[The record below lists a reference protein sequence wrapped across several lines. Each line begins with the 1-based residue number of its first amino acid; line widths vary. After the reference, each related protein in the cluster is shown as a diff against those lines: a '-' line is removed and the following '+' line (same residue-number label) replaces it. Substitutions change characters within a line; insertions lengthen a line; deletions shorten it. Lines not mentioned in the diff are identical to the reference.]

1 MWFLLYNCIAV
12 PVQYGFYQIARFFN
26 KKIADGIAG
35 RKNQRTH
42 IREALSDVGND
53 RKRYLFHCVSVGEWE
68 QSFPLIKEIKKN
80 DPNCYVVV
88 AFFSPSGYNFLK
100 ESADVDLKVYLPFDS
115 YFRAKAF
122 LKTIHPDLWI
132 VAKHDIW
139 PNHLFAARAL
149 HVNVILIDATLPE
162 NSLRVFPFFRSF
174 FKSFYSSFSY
184 MFPISELDK
193 DRMLLLFPYPDKMMI
208 TGDTRFD
215 QVYLRGQN
223 ALKSSEI
230 QIFESENI
238 NVLIAGSTW
247 PSDEK
252 HLMPAIQKLLEIYQ
266 SLRVILVPH
275 EPKERYLKGIEA
287 VLEQANIPSKRLSKF
302 LHNGHNGIRVT
313 IVDSVGLLAKLYTKS
328 DIAYVGGSFG
338 PGVHNVMEPGILGK
352 PVLFGPNY
360 LNSFEASELILCGG
374 GFLVR
379 SSSDITDI
387 VSDFLDNN
395 AKRTEAGKKAQEL
408 IQNNLGATDK
418 IYHQLREL
426 YDFIPKNN
434 SN

>member
-1 MWFLLYNCIAV
+1 MWFLLYNFLAV
-12 PVQYGFYQIARFFN
+12 PVQYVFYQVARFFN

-35 RKNQRTH
+35 RKNQHKR
-42 IREALSDVGND
+42 IREALSDVADD
-53 RKRYLFHCVSVGEWE
+53 RRRYLFHCVSVGEWE
-68 QSFPLIKEIKKN
+68 QALPLIKQIKEN

-100 ESADVDLKVYLPFDS
+100 ESAGVDLKVYLPFDS
-115 YFRAKAF
+115 YFRAKIF
-122 LKTIHPDLWI
+122 LKTIQPDLWI

-139 PNHLFAARAL
+139 PNHLYAACAL
-149 HVNVILIDATLPE
+149 QVKVILIDATLPG
-162 NSLRVFPFFRSF
+162 NSLRIFPVFRNFFRSF
-174 FKSFYSSFSY
+174 YSTFSY
-184 MFPISELDK
+184 MFPISELDR
-193 DRMLLLFPYPDKMMI
+193 DRMLFLFPYPDKMVV

-223 ALKSSEI
+223 ALKSNEI
-230 QIFESENI
+230 QIFESENT

-252 HLMPAIQKLLEIYQ
+252 HLLPAVRKLLEIYQ
-266 SLRVILVPH
+266 TLRVILVPH

-287 VLEQANIPSKRLSKF
+287 VLEQADIPSKRLSEF
-302 LHNGHNGIRVT
+302 LHNGYNGIRVT

-360 LNSFEASELILCGG
+360 LNSLEASELILCGG
-374 GFLVR
+374 GFLVKNG
-379 SSSDITDI
+379 SDIIDI
-387 VSDFLDNN
+387 VSEFLNN
-395 AKRTEAGKKAQEL
+395 SAKRTEAGRKAQEL
-408 IQNNLGATDK
+408 IRNNLGATNK

-426 YDFIPKNN
+426 YDFIPQNN